1 MNESSKKKQR
11 EANSH
16 QTGGKAKE
24 RRAWGGGEDE
34 AWLGSVRARRAGR
47 LRGLQGGVGRLESA
61 LFALPP
67 PVELPMVSATPASPL
82 HPPPKSV

>member
-1 MNESSKKKQR
+1 M
-11 EANSH
+11 
-16 QTGGKAKE
+16 GGEAKE
-24 RRAWGGGEDE
+24 RREGGGEDE

-47 LRGLQGGVGRLESA
+47 LRGLQDGVGRLESA